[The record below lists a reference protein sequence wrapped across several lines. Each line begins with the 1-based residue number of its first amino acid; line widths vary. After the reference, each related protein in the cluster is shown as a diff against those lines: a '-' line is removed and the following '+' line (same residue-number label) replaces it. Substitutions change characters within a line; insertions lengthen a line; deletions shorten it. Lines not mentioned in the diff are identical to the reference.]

1 LQTHAGC
8 HTVVMA
14 PPWDMV
20 EALGTWFAGIATAG
34 SLFLG
39 FTILRSDRKK
49 AEREQA
55 EQVVVSSILS
65 MRAGE
70 DAGDDMTIHVHN
82 TSPKPIRSPTLIADG
97 RRPKQVIRD
106 LQQAGGQ
113 DELIQTLRGVNEIGP
128 ELHEGWLDRPSNPFR
143 PIDVIQAD
151 GERTMIVKLPRPPI
165 CYTFKFSFFD
175 AKGIYWTRD
184 VGSHTLSKAHGEPR
198 LKRWP
203 RQTWRRLV
211 NRARELGVSWWPS
224 HLLKPKPSSA
234 PPKRRL
240 DDRHLPDRG

>member
-1 LQTHAGC
+1 
-8 HTVVMA
+8 
-14 PPWDMV
+14 MV

-97 RRPKQVIRD
+97 RRPSKLLETSSR
-106 LQQAGGQ
+106 L
-113 DELIQTLRGVNEIGP
+113 
-128 ELHEGWLDRPSNPFR
+128 EGKMS
-143 PIDVIQAD
+143 
-151 GERTMIVKLPRPPI
+151 
-165 CYTFKFSFFD
+165 
-175 AKGIYWTRD
+175 
-184 VGSHTLSKAHGEPR
+184 
-198 LKRWP
+198 
-203 RQTWRRLV
+203 
-211 NRARELGVSWWPS
+211 
-224 HLLKPKPSSA
+224 
-234 PPKRRL
+234 
-240 DDRHLPDRG
+240 